1 VSPLRLR
8 TWGVSL
14 SVTTK
19 AGDRSLAA
27 IFGCSGLVLT
37 EAERAFFK
45 ASDPLG
51 FILFARNI
59 DTPDQVRALVSEFR
73 SCVGWTAPV
82 LIDQEGGRVQR
93 LRPPHWR
100 SAPPMRQFGDLYYQ
114 NPPLAAKAL
123 RANMQAIGVEL
134 ADLGI
139 DVNCAPCLDV
149 PVPGA
154 HDVIGNRALSEDPA
168 VVSFLAKAACEGLID
183 AGVVPVIKHLPGHGR
198 AGVDSHKEL
207 PVVDA
212 LADDIISADLP
223 AFQAVSK
230 LPVAAMTAHVVYT
243 AFDPDQTATLS
254 QSVIQDVIRTRI
266 GFEGLL
272 MSDDLGMKALNGSF
286 QDLAAGCLDAGCDI
300 ALHCSGEL
308 DEMEQVAAGCSFLS
322 DHAYQAMEMI
332 DQYRGQ
338 PRVEIDLESVSF
350 EVASLL
356 DPAV

>member
-1 VSPLRLR
+1 M
-8 TWGVSL
+8 
-14 SVTTK
+14 TK
-19 AGDRSLAA
+19 VGHRPLAA

-37 EAERAFFK
+37 EAERTFFN
-45 ASDPLG
+45 ACDPLG
-51 FILFARNI
+51 LILFSRNV
-59 DTPDQVRALVSEFR
+59 DTPEQVRALVSEIR
-73 SCVGWTAPV
+73 SCVGRNAPV

-93 LRPPHWR
+93 LRPPLWR

-114 NPPLAAKAL
+114 NPPLAAKAV

-134 ADLGI
+134 AGLGI
-139 DVNCAPCLDV
+139 DVDCAPCLDV

-198 AGVDSHKEL
+198 AGADSHKEL

-212 LADDIISADLP
+212 LADEIMSTDFP
-223 AFQAVSK
+223 AFQAVSN

-243 AFDPDQTATLS
+243 AFDPDQAATLS
-254 QSVIQDVIRTRI
+254 KFVIQDVIRTRI

-286 QDLAAGCLDAGCDI
+286 KDLASGCLEAGCDI
-300 ALHCSGEL
+300 AMHCSGEME
-308 DEMEQVAAGCSFLS
+308 EMESVAAGCSLLS
-322 DHAYQAMEMI
+322 DHAYQAMEIM
-332 DQYRGQ
+332 DRYRGK
-338 PRVEIDLESVSF
+338 PRLEIDLESVSF